1 MMIRRCPYN
10 IYLLA
15 ALALPFFCGCQSDSY
30 LLKKQLSTLRV
41 HIEVNPD
48 GTDKVQ
54 TVPIYRAHPVSV
66 TVLKTPFLT
75 EANVAEAAVV
85 DQPGGFAL
93 QIKLDR
99 QGKWLLEQYTTG
111 SRGKHIAIFSEF
123 VTGPRDK
130 KAQGRWLAAP
140 VLSQRIK
147 DGVLSFTPD
156 ATREEAVNIAL
167 GLSNIARHL
176 EKDARF

>member
-1 MMIRRCPYN
+1 MMIRRHRFN

-15 ALALPFFCGCQSDSY
+15 AMAAGALCGCQSDEF
-30 LLKKQLSTLRV
+30 LRKRQLSTLRV
-41 HIEVNPD
+41 HIEAKRD

-54 TVPIYRAHPVSV
+54 TVPVYREHPVSV
-66 TVLKTPFLT
+66 TILKTPVLT

-93 QIKLDR
+93 RIKFDR
-99 QGKWLLEQYTTG
+99 QGTWLLEEYSAG
-111 SRGKHIAIFSEF
+111 DRGRHFAIFSEF
-123 VTGPRDK
+123 VNGPRDK
-130 KAQGRWLAAP
+130 KGEGRWLAAP
-140 VLSQRIK
+140 KISQRIK

-156 ATREEAVNIAL
+156 ATREEAGNIAL

-176 EKDARF
+176 DKDPRF

>member
-1 MMIRRCPYN
+1 MMIRRHPFN

-15 ALALPFFCGCQSDSY
+15 ALAAPFLGGCQSDAY
-30 LLKKQLSTLRV
+30 LLRKQLSTLRV
-41 HIEVNPD
+41 HIEVHPD
-48 GTDKVQ
+48 GSERVQ

-66 TVLKTPFLT
+66 VILKTPFLT
-75 EANVAEAAVV
+75 EANVAEASVV

-93 QIKLDR
+93 RIKFDR
-99 QGKWLLEQYTTG
+99 QGTWLLEQY
-111 SRGKHIAIFSEF
+111 SSDRGKHFAIFSEF

-140 VLSQRIK
+140 IVSQRIK

-167 GLSNIARHL
+167 GLSNIARRM
-176 EKDARF
+176 EKDAKF